1 MGWVVTAGASEED
14 AAATAVL
21 NEPVASRGGEEGEGE
36 VSGKGGGA
44 GCWRGRVRRDGGVE
58 GFVLFEEAEE
68 GRDVELAKAPE
79 QGSAYDD
86 QCNDRMTTL
95 ARSGPFSED
104 SGPNQSPYTA
114 VNHIFST
121 IHFLNFIYQFI

>member
-58 GFVLFEEAEE
+58 GLVLFEEAEE

-79 QGSAYDD
+79 QEAV
-86 QCNDRMTTL
+86 
-95 ARSGPFSED
+95 SGDAAEGDAGGGGADKVGCGGQPEED
-104 SGPNQSPYTA
+104 
-114 VNHIFST
+114 
-121 IHFLNFIYQFI
+121 LR